1 MSYIKIDATI
11 PGVSHPDGSPH
22 QDTFLALNDFSLV
35 EGRMVF
41 NNPPAMSSGGELYY
55 LSGDIKAPTAH
66 RDLGEW
72 TPESRALVAA
82 VKKERR
88 RIEEKLRKD
97 KAFLF
102 SLLPA
107 YIQL

>member
-1 MSYIKIDATI
+1 MQYKKVVATI

-22 QDTFLALNDFSLV
+22 QDSFFVLNDFRL
-35 EGRMVF
+35 EGWKTVYR
-41 NNPPAMSSGGELYY
+41 NPPAISSEGEFFY
-55 LSGDIKAPTAH
+55 LSGDVESPTAH
-66 RDLGEW
+66 RVYDTSGADFD
-72 TPESRALVAA
+72 ALREV

-102 SLLPA
+102 SLLPV
-107 YIQL
+107 YVQE